1 MLEFKELKPE
11 EYGSFYAKS
20 PQRTFLNSLEAMEH
34 LKVRNRDIIYFGVK
48 KDGEL
53 YKKLADHARGRGA
66 EVAGSSLSANK
77 KKRLK
82 WFCRFPEKYVDLY
95 LRLGR

>member
-1 MLEFKELKPE
+1 MDISVIIPIYNVE
-11 EYGSFYAKS
+11 EYLK
-20 PQRTFLNSLEAMEH
+20 TSLDSVAR
-34 LKVRNRDIIYFGVK
+34 KVK

-53 YKKLADHARGRGA
+53 YKKLADHASGRGA

-82 WFCRFPEKYVDLY
+82 WFCRFPEKYIDLY
-95 LRLGR
+95 LRLGRR